1 MAAFISGGAEPEP
14 EPQPDPSESKL
25 PLMALSA
32 DGTVYQHELT
42 FFDALS
48 CECPQAI
55 PTAARHPGHRS
66 STS

>member
-32 DGTVYQHELT
+32 DGTVYQHG
-42 FFDALS
+42 ALAS
-48 CECPQAI
+48 HLSHLP
-55 PTAARHPGHRS
+55 PLSPHVS
-66 STS
+66 SHFSHSFCAQS